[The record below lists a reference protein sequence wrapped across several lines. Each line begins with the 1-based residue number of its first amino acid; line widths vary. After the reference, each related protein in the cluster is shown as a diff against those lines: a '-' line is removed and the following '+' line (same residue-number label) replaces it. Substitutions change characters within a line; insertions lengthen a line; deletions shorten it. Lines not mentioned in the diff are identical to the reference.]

1 MSWDIFLTR
10 QPSSVSPLEPCEDP
24 ADLFDLASAEDA
36 IRALCPQAVKYG
48 PLRLSCEAP
57 CFAVEFE
64 LAEDAI
70 LLRVHIFAPQGER
83 DFIKLLGEL
92 CARLH
97 CRAFDAAA
105 GDLPGPADNA
115 PDRPAHS

>member
-10 QPSSVSPLEPCEDP
+10 QSSGVLSPEPCEDP
-24 ADLFDLASAEDA
+24 ADLFDLASVEDA
-36 IRALCPQAVKYG
+36 IRVLCPQIAKYG

-70 LLRVHIFAPQGER
+70 LLRVHIFAQQGER
-83 DFIKLLGEL
+83 DFIKLLDKL
-92 CARLH
+92 CTRLH

-105 GDLPGPADNA
+105 GELPVPADND
-115 PDRPAHS
+115 PDRPAQP

>member
-1 MSWDIFLTR
+1 MSCDIFLTR
-10 QPSSVSPLEPCEDP
+10 QPSGVLPPEPCEDP
-24 ADLFDLASAEDA
+24 SDLFDLASVEDA
-36 IRALCPQAVKYG
+36 IRVLCPQIAKYG

-64 LAEDAI
+64 LAEDTI
-70 LLRVHIFAPQGER
+70 LLRVHIFAQQGER

-92 CARLH
+92 CTRLH

-105 GDLPGPADNA
+105 GELPGPADNA
-115 PDRPAHS
+115 PDRLAQP

>member
-10 QPSSVSPLEPCEDP
+10 QPSGVSPLEPCEDP
-24 ADLFDLASAEDA
+24 ASLFDLASAEDA
-36 IRALCPQAVKYG
+36 IRALCPQTVKYG

-83 DFIKLLGEL
+83 AFIKLLGEL
-92 CARLH
+92 CTRLH
-97 CRAFDAAA
+97 CLAFDATT
-105 GDLPGPADNA
+105 GELPCPADNA
-115 PDRPAHS
+115 PDRPAQP